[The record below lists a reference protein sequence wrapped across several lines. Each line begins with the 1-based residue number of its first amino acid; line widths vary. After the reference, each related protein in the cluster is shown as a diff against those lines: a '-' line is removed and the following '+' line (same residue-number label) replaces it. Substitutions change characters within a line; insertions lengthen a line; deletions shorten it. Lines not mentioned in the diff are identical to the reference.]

1 MNGHSI
7 LTTPKRITK
16 YVKKSTH
23 KDIEGILITED
34 QIQKR
39 VKQINKALIN
49 DYKDKDLLTIPLLS
63 GTVLFFADLLRG
75 LPLHLRID
83 YIGVSSYYS
92 GTESRNLTFTK
103 DLKLEINGAHVLIVD
118 DILDSGK
125 TLQAVTSKLLKLNP
139 ASIKTCVLLDKKERR
154 AVNIEADYVGFEVPN
169 SFVVGYGLDYN
180 ERYRNLP
187 YIGVLK
193 DCEH

>member
-1 MNGHSI
+1 MNLSK
-7 LTTPKRITK
+7 PKRITK
-16 YVKKSTH
+16 YTKKSSH
-23 KDIEGILITED
+23 KDVEGILISED
-34 QIQKR
+34 SIQKR
-39 VKQINKALIN
+39 VKQINKALIKEYN
-49 DYKDKDLLTIPLLS
+49 DKDLLIIPLLS

-125 TLQAVTSKLLKLNP
+125 TLSAVVNKIQKLNP

-154 AVNIEADYVGFEVPN
+154 VVNIEADYVGFEVPN
-169 SFVVGYGLDYN
+169 LFVIGYGLDFD

-193 DCEH
+193 SNVYA

>member
-1 MNGHSI
+1 MNLSK
-7 LTTPKRITK
+7 PKHITK
-16 YVKKSTH
+16 YVKKSSH
-23 KDIEGILITED
+23 KDVEGILISED
-34 QIQKR
+34 SIQKR
-39 VKQINKALIN
+39 VKQINKALIKEY
-49 DYKDKDLLTIPLLS
+49 DDKDLLIIPLLS

-125 TLQAVTSKLLKLNP
+125 TLSAVVNKIQKLNP

-154 AVNIEADYVGFEVPN
+154 VVDIEADYVGFEVPN
-169 SFVVGYGLDYN
+169 LFVIGYGLDFD

-193 DCEH
+193 SNVYA